1 MNYKLGKNYKLCSKT
16 AIQELFDSGTSV
28 KCYPFVAIIKEMEL
42 DTEIP
47 FKVVFSAPKRTFK
60 KDVQRNAIKRK
71 SKEAFRLNKNIL
83 ETYLKQN
90 KKQIAL
96 FLVYSTLEEFD
107 HIILQKKT
115 KKLFDKIIKKLDEP
129 HT

>member
-16 AIQELFDSGTSV
+16 TIQGLFDNGFSV
-28 KCYPFVAIIKEMEL
+28 KCYPFVALIKEVKFEDEM
-42 DTEIP
+42 P
-47 FKVVFSAPKRTFK
+47 FKVVFSAPKRTFRK
-60 KDVQRNAIKRK
+60 AVQRNAIKRK

-83 ETYLKQN
+83 EQYLKEN
-90 KKQIAL
+90 NKQIAL

-115 KKLFDKIIKKLDEP
+115 KKLFDKIIKKLNEP
-129 HT
+129 HV

>member
-16 AIQELFDSGTSV
+16 TIQGLFDNGVSV
-28 KCYPFVAIIKEMEL
+28 KCYPFVALIKEVKFEDEM
-42 DTEIP
+42 P
-47 FKVVFSAPKRTFK
+47 FKVVFSAPKRTFRK
-60 KDVQRNAIKRK
+60 AVQRNAIKRK

-83 ETYLKQN
+83 EQYLKEN
-90 KKQIAL
+90 NKQIAL

-115 KKLFDKIIKKLDEP
+115 KKLFDKIIKKLNEP
-129 HT
+129 HV